1 MCNST
6 SMNCLPSTN
15 NWVHLLFFGGSL
27 MLVFLVF
34 CYFCCVFSFCLLLFC
49 VMKGVL
55 LIKEKPHT
63 NRGISARRCY
73 LCFSLFFNI
82 KVFVLKCTLIQ
93 QKVEYTIF
101 LAVSVFTICT
111 VKCISKSISSK
122 HQFSI

>member
-1 MCNST
+1 MY
-6 SMNCLPSTN
+6 CLPSTN

-34 CYFCCVFSFCLLLFC
+34 WFFCCVFSFCLLLFC

-111 VKCISKSISSK
+111 VKCTLKSISSK

>member
-1 MCNST
+1 MY
-6 SMNCLPSTN
+6 CLPSTN

-34 CYFCCVFSFCLLLFC
+34 CFFCCVFSFCLLLFC

-82 KVFVLKCTLIQ
+82 EVFVLKCTLIQ

-111 VKCISKSISSK
+111 VKCTLKSISSK